1 MKPQNAIFISKEGL
15 STFWF
20 LLAAGAV
27 VWSGIYVRNLV
38 VKAGLRPQFLL
49 TTNSDV
55 IVMKPP
61 LAPEHEE
68 EITKEQ
74 TRLAMDSIFNRSATG
89 LDSPERCKKL
99 LSPEAWSRVETE
111 LIETQKEA
119 FSESRM
125 HQKVEIEN
133 IELHPQRTDDAVL
146 ASVTGQLIR
155 TGVLDGK
162 LFNEVWSVRA
172 EFMWV
177 PNGSLRDSGR
187 YPLSCAAFTFSERP
201 VASTLQRT
209 AKADKEAAPEAPATD
224 TEGVEN

>member
-27 VWSGIYVRNLV
+27 LWSGIYVRNLV
-38 VKAGLRPQFLL
+38 VRAGLRPQFLL

-55 IVMKPP
+55 TVMKPT

-68 EITKEQ
+68 EIIKAQ
-74 TRLAMDSIFNRSATG
+74 SMLAMDSIFNKSATG
-89 LDSPERCKKL
+89 LDSPERCKRL
-99 LSPEAWSRVETE
+99 LSPEAWSWVETE
-111 LIETQKEA
+111 LIEKQKEA

-133 IELHPQRTDDAVL
+133 IVLHPQKNDEAVL
-146 ASVTGQLIR
+146 ASVNGQLIR

-162 LFNEVWSVRA
+162 LFNEVWDVRA
-172 EFMWV
+172 ELMWV

-187 YPLSCAAFTFSERP
+187 YPLSCAAFTCRERP

-209 AKADKEAAPEAPATD
+209 AKAGKETAPEVPASE
-224 TEGVEN
+224 TEGVKN